1 MAPTDFPATHRAL
14 RCVVV
19 TPERAVLDEATDF
32 VAVPMADGE
41 LGVEPGRLPLIGRLG
56 YGELRIGHGP
66 AAQHWYVDGG
76 FVQVRADVVTLLTAR
91 AVKASAIKVEA
102 AQAALAAAHRIATT
116 PAAQEA
122 MLRDQ
127 DRARAQLRIA
137 ARAQEEATGVPV
149 AASH

>member
-1 MAPTDFPATHRAL
+1 MATTDFPATGRAL

-56 YGELRIGHGP
+56 YGELRIGHGA

-102 AQAALAAAHRIATT
+102 ARAALAAAHRVATT

-137 ARAQEEATGVPV
+137 ARAHEETAGDRK
-149 AASH
+149 

>member
-1 MAPTDFPATHRAL
+1 L

-19 TPERAVLDEATDF
+19 TPERAVLDETTDF

-56 YGELRIGHGP
+56 YGELRIGHAP

-91 AVKASAIKVEA
+91 AIKASAIKVEA
-102 AQAALAAAHRIATT
+102 AQAALAAAHRVATT

-127 DRARAQLRIA
+127 DRARAQLRLA
-137 ARAQEEATGVPV
+137 ARAHEETAGTPG
-149 AASH
+149 AAGH